1 MEIYSHNY
9 SVILDD
15 MDLNGYRL
23 KPISAIMYLQD
34 AFARM
39 CATKHLAAYDL
50 FPKNLY
56 WVIAELNMEFTS
68 QLPFWSQEV
77 KVDIWISELTA
88 LKIYTDFR
96 LYLGNTLLAKGNGLW
111 FILDQITHRL
121 VKTDIV
127 AASFETHKELVSG
140 EHKRF
145 SMEKPLDTFS
155 SIEHTMN
162 LSDIDFN
169 GHVNNKSYI
178 TVADASMPLDF
189 KKNHTLAKL
198 YISFKQ
204 ESFMGDTLSCSTYR
218 TQSPDTYVHKLT
230 RGNDTV
236 CDIQSCWKKKNGKEE
251 TILEWS
257 YNN

>member
-23 KPISAIMYLQD
+23 KPISSIMYLQD

-56 WVIAELNMEFTS
+56 WVIAELNMEFTA

-77 KVDIWISELTA
+77 KVEIWISELTA

-127 AASFETHKELVSG
+127 AASFETHKELVLG

-169 GHVNNKSYI
+169 GHVNNKSLKEANKNFGKKI
-178 TVADASMPLDF
+178 AKVADIVVIVNKVNFADIKQGLDEENF
-189 KKNHTLAKL
+189 NSENIYQAETLEKAKL
-198 YISFKQ
+198 LMKDFIKK
-204 ESFMGDTLSCSTYR
+204 GDAILFENDL
-218 TQSPDTYVHKLT
+218 PDTY
-230 RGNDTV
+230 
-236 CDIQSCWKKKNGKEE
+236 I
-251 TILEWS
+251 
-257 YNN
+257 